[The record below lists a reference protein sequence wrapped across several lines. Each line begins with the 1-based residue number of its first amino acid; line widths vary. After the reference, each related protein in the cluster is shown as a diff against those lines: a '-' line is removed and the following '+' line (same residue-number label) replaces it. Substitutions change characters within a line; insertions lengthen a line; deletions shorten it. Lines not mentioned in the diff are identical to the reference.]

1 MIRKLRRKFILIAM
15 LSITI
20 VWAFLIGSINVF
32 SYRSVVQNADMI
44 LEMLVSNQGSFPDR
58 MPQRSRQPSDS
69 DSDFDFPDV
78 MRRGRTQISAETR
91 FETRFFTVFFDKN
104 GDAVRTDMGRIA
116 AVDSS
121 EAISLAEAVYKSGK
135 TQGFSGGYRYRTG
148 EADDTVFVV
157 FYDCGRSLDN
167 ARSFLWISV
176 TISVIGLL
184 VVYALIAISSKFVI
198 KPAAEAYEKQKR
210 FITDAGHEL
219 KTPLAVINADC
230 DVLEME
236 SEDEDNEWLADIRKQ
251 TERLAELT
259 NSLIYLAKTEEG
271 AKNSIVKISFPLSD
285 VVSEEIDSFRGLA
298 KSSEKTIDTSITPD
312 ITFDG
317 DQRAIRR
324 LASILMD
331 NAIKYSPDGGT
342 VKAVLAKNGSK
353 ITFAVTN
360 STSAPISK
368 EDKKRMFDRFYRT
381 DESRNSET
389 GGYGIGLSVAKAIVE
404 THGGKIF
411 AAGNGNEITITAEL

>member
-1 MIRKLRRKFILIAM
+1 MIRKLRKKFILISM

-44 LEMLVSNQGSFPDR
+44 LDMLVSNEGSFPER
-58 MPQRSRQPSDS
+58 ITQRSREPSV
-69 DSDFDFPDV
+69 FPDDMR
-78 MRRGRTQISAETR
+78 MRRSPISAETR
-91 FETRFFTVFFDKN
+91 FESRFFTVFFDSDGN
-104 GDAVRTDMGRIA
+104 TVRTDTGRIA

-121 EAISLAEAVYKSGK
+121 EAEKLAKAVYNGRK
-135 TQGFSGGYRYRTG
+135 TEGFSGQYRFRKG
-148 EADDTVFVV
+148 EADGNTFVV

-236 SEDEDNEWLADIRKQ
+236 SESEENEWLDDIRKQ
-251 TERLAELT
+251 TERLSELT
-259 NSLIYLAKTEEG
+259 NSLVYLAKTEEG
-271 AKNSIVKISFPLSD
+271 TKNSLVKISFPLSD
-285 VVSEEIDSFRGLA
+285 VISEEIDSFRGLA
-298 KSSEKTIDTSITPD
+298 KSSEKMIDTSITPD

-353 ITFAVTN
+353 VTFAVTN

-404 THGGKIF
+404 THGGKIY
-411 AAGNGNEITITAEL
+411 ASGNGNEITITAEL